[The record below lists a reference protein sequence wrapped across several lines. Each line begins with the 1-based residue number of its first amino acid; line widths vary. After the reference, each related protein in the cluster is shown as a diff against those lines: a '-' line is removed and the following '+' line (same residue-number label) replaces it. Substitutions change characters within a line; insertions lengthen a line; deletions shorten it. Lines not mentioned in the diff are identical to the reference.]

1 MLCILENN
9 KDNRS
14 HNNLADMKNCG
25 VKHVQVKLTVSLPGK
40 KIMSLPK
47 TTHFPTFS
55 QHLHSNL
62 YSLENNI
69 LNTYTSQWFSFLFN
83 KTIDQCYHVT
93 EKHEQQILIDF

>member
-14 HNNLADMKNCG
+14 RNNLADMKNCG

-62 YSLENNI
+62 YSLE
-69 LNTYTSQWFSFLFN
+69 TTSLTPTLLSGFLFFSI
-83 KTIDQCYHVT
+83 KQ
-93 EKHEQQILIDF
+93 LINVVMLLRNMSSKFL